1 MINNLDKINKL
12 EEKLNKISKEDIE
25 KAMEKLNKIS
35 KEDIEKAMEKLNKEI
50 ASENDIYEGQII
62 NITLEELFSILSDCV
77 INNKEIPD
85 FYYERQNWYNGFREL
100 VRITEVDLMSGR
112 FKTIDNDFSEYDW
125 EKEKSHIYMGGGF

>member
-25 KAMEKLNKIS
+25 KAMEKVN
-35 KEDIEKAMEKLNKEI
+35 EEI

>member
-12 EEKLNKISKEDIE
+12 E
-25 KAMEKLNKIS
+25 EKLNKIS